1 MDDRG
6 ASLTGCRPSGGFSG
20 FQQRYRSFPNALGQQ
35 GQDTHVKMIAASL
48 SQPRAP
54 TRLSTIR
61 TTKDRA
67 NPLQPAVRDAMLA
80 AVPSLRAFAIS
91 LCGKV
96 DRADDLV
103 QETLLRAPAEMARR
117 APPRGADDET
127 IGEPEVARLSAL
139 PRVPSLT
146 FALLARQLHQIP
158 RFVDEEKVAGIVK
171 ILSLEVCCPELQLDL
186 VVAHQTAVHHASAQ
200 VQRDFSRWPEGQ
212 YHGLGRLGHRAW
224 LDHHS
229 GTRQLPRV
237 FGKYGNA

>member
-1 MDDRG
+1 
-6 ASLTGCRPSGGFSG
+6 
-20 FQQRYRSFPNALGQQ
+20 
-35 GQDTHVKMIAASL
+35 
-48 SQPRAP
+48 
-54 TRLSTIR
+54 
-61 TTKDRA
+61 
-67 NPLQPAVRDAMLA
+67 MLA

-117 APPRGADDET
+117 APLRVADDET

-171 ILSLEVCCPELQLDL
+171 ILSLEVCCPELQSVTFAWRQQRGRNSENSKANRIETMKGPAEFGQICSGGAYSSLFSSLFFRLPPNKFLQIPQDL
-186 VVAHQTAVHHASAQ
+186 S
-200 VQRDFSRWPEGQ
+200 
-212 YHGLGRLGHRAW
+212 
-224 LDHHS
+224 
-229 GTRQLPRV
+229 
-237 FGKYGNA
+237 